1 MTRVSPLTVGLL
13 QFNIKK
19 GDLTTNMDAVAA
31 AAKDASERGVD
42 WLLLP
47 ELFSSSYDL
56 ENAAKWG
63 AVNEAD
69 VLPEIARLA
78 GHYRLSIA
86 GSLLLSL
93 PGGGVGN
100 TLVWMDDTGHETG
113 RYTKLHRF
121 RPMNEDRYLTPGDR
135 PALVET
141 PYGKVGLSICY
152 DLRFP
157 ELYRHYRARD
167 ARFAVLP
174 SQWPNPRLG
183 HFRALT
189 IARAIENQMVM
200 LAVNRVG
207 KEGDNTFP
215 GHSMVVDPWGEIICD
230 ARDEEIL
237 LTCMFDPTVVTKF
250 RKEFPVAED
259 IRHEVWERELK
270 ARS

>member
-1 MTRVSPLTVGLL
+1 MTRVSPLTVALL
-13 QFNIKK
+13 QFDVKK
-19 GDLTTNMDAVAA
+19 GDLKANMDAVTA
-31 AAKDASERGVD
+31 AAKDAQARGAD

-56 ENAAKWG
+56 ENASKWG
-63 AVNEAD
+63 TINERE
-69 VLPEIARLA
+69 VLPEMARLA
-78 GHYRLSIA
+78 ASYRLSIA
-86 GSLLLSL
+86 GSVIL
-93 PGGGVGN
+93 PLPSGGFGN
-100 TLVWMDDTGHETG
+100 ILIWMNDTGHEEG

-121 RPMNEDRYLTPGDR
+121 RPMNEDRYLTPGDT
-135 PALVET
+135 PVLVET

-157 ELYRHYRARD
+157 ELYRHYRAKG

-174 SQWPNPRLG
+174 SQWPNPRLK
-183 HFRALT
+183 HFRALI

-200 LAVNRVG
+200 IALNRVG

-237 LTCMFDPTVVTKF
+237 LTCMFDLTEITKV
-250 RKEFPVAED
+250 RKDFPVADD
-259 IRHEVWERELK
+259 IRHEVWERLK
-270 ARS
+270 GSR